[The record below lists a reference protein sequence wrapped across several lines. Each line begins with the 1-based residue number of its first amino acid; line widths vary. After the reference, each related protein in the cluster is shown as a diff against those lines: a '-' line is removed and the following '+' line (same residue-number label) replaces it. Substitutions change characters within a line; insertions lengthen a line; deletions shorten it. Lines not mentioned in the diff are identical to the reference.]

1 MGEQITISK
10 EEYERLMSQAESQSK
25 MFEAL
30 TAVKQELT
38 AMRQQM
44 DIFNAHFGRM
54 YASQSIDETLLAMAD
69 LGKDEIG
76 ASECNVYSVDVF
88 DNSKLFTADETGGRH
103 YLTVEDGNEMKN
115 AIDTHQP
122 FIKDDGKDNL
132 LIVPLEDQRNDVI
145 GLVVAK
151 GKEGGFT
158 QEDIDAFNLKDGKIG
173 NVFRMGLENKA
184 LQQKATT
191 DNLTHLS
198 NREGMNGFIK
208 SEALPHI
215 QHGEPVSVII
225 LDIDHFKKFNDTYG
239 HEVGDE
245 CLKQVADTLR
255 TNVRQSQDSGVFRWG
270 GEEMVVI
277 LPVDEQKA
285 AEIAN
290 RLREAIEDNPLLVN
304 DRAVPITVSGG
315 VAQFKTNLSYG
326 IDKGN
331 VLDEFAKTF
340 EQADNALYFAK
351 ENGRNQISQ
360 SAFIDCEL
368 FKGVDLAGSIVANGN
383 LENLYRFTDGA
394 DQMIAYTAITS
405 ESCPDAINIL
415 KNRAEVSPYNSER
428 VEQFKALAKSSDIA
442 VNMVV
447 DKEKGVYA
455 ELELNK
461 FGNIIVAPLTSE
473 EQETVKASLLE
484 FMEKNNITAPKF
496 VHTEGVI
503 VPVDETP
510 HKTVKNWENILNEKY
525 GADEPAL
532 FTPKEAKDIPQEDID
547 DAVYEATKDEIE
559 AELGEMKEMQDK
571 IFFAP
576 NDVLLSDVDT
586 EYDGDVP
593 NERYERMITFKVG
606 EFEGENL
613 YADMYAGQDKGT
625 GNNIVYNMDGDKAYL
640 GNDRD
645 RLFDMPS
652 DLVKELESKSDDY
665 ITLAAK
671 AEKEKDNK
679 EID

>member
-277 LPVDEQKA
+277 LPVDEHKA

-290 RLREAIEDNPLLVN
+290 RLREAIENNPLLVN
-304 DRAVPITVSGG
+304 DKAVPITVSGG

-331 VLDEFAKTF
+331 ILDEFAKTF
-340 EQADNALYFAK
+340 EQADAALYFSK
-351 ENGRNQISQ
+351 ENGRNQICE
-360 SAFIDCEL
+360 AAAIDSEI
-368 FKGVDLAGSIVANGN
+368 FKSVDLAQDIVASRNADN
-383 LENLYRFTDGA
+383 LFVSGS
-394 DQMIAYTAITS
+394 DQMIAYSAITT
-405 ESCPDAINIL
+405 ESYPDVIEAL
-415 KNRAEVSPYNSER
+415 KNRAEASPYNSER
-428 VEQFKALAKSSDIA
+428 IEQFNSLAEASDIV
-442 VNMVV
+442 VNIVV
-447 DKEKGVYA
+447 DEKKGVYA
-455 ELELNK
+455 ELELK
-461 FGNIIVAPLTSE
+461 EFGNIVPAPLTSE
-473 EQETVKASLLE
+473 EQETIKASLLE
-484 FMEKNNITAPKF
+484 FMKENNITAPKF
-496 VHTEGVI
+496 IHTEGVF
-503 VPVDETP
+503 VPAEEAP
-510 HKTVKNWENILNEKY
+510 SNPVKDWEKILNEKY